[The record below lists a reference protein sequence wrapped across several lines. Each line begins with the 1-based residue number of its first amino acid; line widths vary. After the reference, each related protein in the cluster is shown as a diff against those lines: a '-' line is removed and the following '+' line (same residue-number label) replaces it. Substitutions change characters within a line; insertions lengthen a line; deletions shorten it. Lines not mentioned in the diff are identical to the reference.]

1 MASVRRAQGGRPVT
15 TGRGVRAGR
24 QILVRV
30 SPEEYERIQRAAEA
44 AGEPVAAW
52 VREQALRAAGR

>member
-1 MASVRRAQGGRPVT
+1 LVENASASTSAMPWREVQHD
-15 TGRGVRAGR
+15 
-24 QILVRV
+24 L

-52 VREQALRAAGR
+52 VREQALTAAGR

>member
-1 MASVRRAQGGRPVT
+1 MATARRAAGGRPVT

-30 SPEEYERIQRAAEA
+30 SAEEYDALQRAAER
-44 AGEPVAAW
+44 AGEPLSAW
-52 VREQALRAAGR
+52 VRERALRAAR